1 MDWACESQSAAL
13 RSQSRLSMSLVYG
26 WTEGRGTSHW
36 WVEVLGTTQPA
47 VGSPQAEPTTSH
59 WLPWHIRQHPWGKEF
74 GEGREKKKSKQGV
87 RGAVAHLCKQC
98 HLTPH
103 QAPLPSMP
111 LLGLFSLAQ
120 VPREWNSAEGTQ
132 LSSSKHA
139 PRPRTARALTDILL
153 LSSEVPEH
161 SWDPGIS
168 HRGSWPRMLGCWD
181 SKLIPACFPGGTEDA
196 KGD

>member
-87 RGAVAHLCKQC
+87 RGPSHTCVNNVTLHPIRHPC
-98 HLTPH
+98 
-103 QAPLPSMP
+103 LPC
-111 LLGLFSLAQ
+111 
-120 VPREWNSAEGTQ
+120 R
-132 LSSSKHA
+132 
-139 PRPRTARALTDILL
+139 
-153 LSSEVPEH
+153 
-161 SWDPGIS
+161 
-168 HRGSWPRMLGCWD
+168 CW
-181 SKLIPACFPGGTEDA
+181 ACFPWHRYPESGIRL
-196 KGD
+196 KGPNCHLLSMLPGQGLPGL